1 MKILQSTLYVT
12 RENAYLRQDG
22 ESVDVRL
29 DGKSIGRVPL
39 INLEG
44 IVTLG
49 WDIACSPSLLG
60 ACAERGIAVSFLNPH
75 GKFLAAVHGYPHG
88 NVLLRRKQ
96 HRVADNPAASL
107 AIARRCIQAKFA
119 NCRTLLRRA
128 AREAKV
134 PEIAEKRGEA
144 S

>member
-1 MKILQSTLYVT
+1 MKTELEIVKEGYRADVAETLAAIGGKLT
-12 RENAYLRQDG
+12 GGMLAEQDG

-60 ACAERGIAVSFLNPH
+60 ACAQRGIV
-75 GKFLAAVHGYPHG
+75 
-88 NVLLRRKQ
+88 
-96 HRVADNPAASL
+96 
-107 AIARRCIQAKFA
+107 
-119 NCRTLLRRA
+119 
-128 AREAKV
+128 
-134 PEIAEKRGEA
+134 
-144 S
+144 